1 MTFPKPA
8 TMRKALVVVVAV
20 AGQAVTLG
28 LLHGTAQNVALL
40 LITGAAAVGVYAV
53 PNTPKAA

>member
-1 MTFPKPA
+1 
-8 TMRKALVVVVAV
+8 MRKALVVVVAV